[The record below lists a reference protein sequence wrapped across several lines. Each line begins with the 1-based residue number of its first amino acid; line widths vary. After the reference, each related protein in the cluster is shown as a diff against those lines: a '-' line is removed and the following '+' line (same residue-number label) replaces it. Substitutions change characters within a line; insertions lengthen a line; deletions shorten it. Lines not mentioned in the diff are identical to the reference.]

1 MKNNM
6 NQENNAP
13 FGALI
18 ERGVITATSDDGYSV
33 ESFDRKGVIT
43 PPITGISQ
51 ETYSAGDRVFFF
63 LFNDGHG
70 KILAKL
76 NE

>member
-1 MKNNM
+1 MNQKNNT
-6 NQENNAP
+6 P
-13 FGALI
+13 YGALI
-18 ERGVITATSDDGYSV
+18 ERGVITAEIDGGYSV

-70 KILAKL
+70 KILARL